1 MQLPKNF
8 MDVAGKFKG
17 LTPDR
22 KKQIVEHFSLL
33 PEDAGH
39 KVYAQFQQNGG
50 PEAEFVKAI
59 FEKQPPQPPAKNAAP
74 EDEEKSE

>member
-8 MDVAGKFKG
+8 MDVAGKFEG

-22 KKQIVEHFSLL
+22 KKQILEHFTHL
-33 PEDAGH
+33 PEGAGH
-39 KVYAQFQQNGG
+39 AVYTQFQKNGG

-59 FEKQPPQPPAKNAAP
+59 FEQNPPQPPAAP
-74 EDEEKSE
+74 EEDKADE